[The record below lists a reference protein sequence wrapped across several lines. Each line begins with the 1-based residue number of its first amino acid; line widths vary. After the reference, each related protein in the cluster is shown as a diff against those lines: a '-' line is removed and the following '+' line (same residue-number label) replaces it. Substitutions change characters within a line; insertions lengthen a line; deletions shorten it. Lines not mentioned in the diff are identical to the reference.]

1 MADNKK
7 NDTAGNKPQ
16 PVGKED
22 FANLEKAGRRGLFG
36 RINRSLNEAIQTGRG
51 TERQREALPEKA
63 EAATS
68 SSSAS
73 VDDIALR
80 RARNV
85 SSTKMIV
92 PDGVVISGSVSGSSD
107 MEINGKVEGDIT
119 VQGRLLLGPTALV
132 SGNVQAGFCQIMGRV
147 EGRVECSEELDLGQS
162 GRLNADVVAG
172 KRINLAGA
180 VYGDV
185 TTHGVLRMMP
195 TARVDGDVRARN
207 ILMEE
212 GATMNGQCIMRS
224 GNEKPAEASAQE
236 RSQQKK

>member
-7 NDTAGNKPQ
+7 NTPDKAAPAGNQ
-16 PVGKED
+16 ED
-22 FANLEKAGRRGLFG
+22 YAALEKAGKRGLFG
-36 RINRSLNEAIQTGRG
+36 RFNRSINEAIQSGRG
-51 TERQREALPEKA
+51 AERPRESLPEKA
-63 EAATS
+63 DAAP
-68 SSSAS
+68 AS

-92 PDGVVISGSVSGSSD
+92 PDGVVISGSVTGSSD
-107 MEINGKVEGDIT
+107 MEINGKIEGDIA

-132 SGNVQAGFCQIMGRV
+132 SGNVHAGFCQIQGRV
-147 EGRVECSEELDLGQS
+147 EGRVECSDELDLGQS

-212 GATMNGQCIMRS
+212 GATLNGQCIMRAA
-224 GNEKPAEASAQE
+224 GEKAPAGDGAQD
-236 RSQQKK
+236 RSNKKK